1 MASGTSPSRRMIRDE
16 LRRRVQAALDQLAP
30 RDREILV
37 MRHLEEMSA
46 AEIAAILEISEGAV
60 RVRLLRALAR
70 LRSLLDDEG
79 SEAPT

>member
-1 MASGTSPSRRMIRDE
+1 
-16 LRRRVQAALDQLAP
+16 LRRRVQAALDRLAA

-46 AEIAAILEISEGAV
+46 AEVAAFLGISAGAV

-70 LRSLLDDEG
+70 LRALLDDEG
-79 SEAPT
+79 SEARP